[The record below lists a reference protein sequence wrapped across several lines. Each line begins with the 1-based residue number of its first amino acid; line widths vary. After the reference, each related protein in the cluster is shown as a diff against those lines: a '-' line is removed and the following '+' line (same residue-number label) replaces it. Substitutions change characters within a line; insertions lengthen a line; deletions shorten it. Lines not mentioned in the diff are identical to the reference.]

1 MACFVVSAASYL
13 PFIGVALWILPRGT
27 AAGVS
32 SKFEAGHHFEAL
44 GTLAREPFLRGA
56 LFTAFFSGLLCGPV
70 IAFCP
75 VLVRD
80 AFHGGV
86 LQFSLAIGAFG
97 CGGLLGAL
105 GLLGVDAQRDRRGL
119 SSWFAAAFGLTLI
132 AVAKV
137 PWFWALA
144 VLLTLGG
151 MSMSI
156 TNTSTNTIV
165 QTTAPAKLR
174 GQAVS
179 LYMLVTR
186 GGIALGS
193 LATGYAISLFGI
205 RPSLLVDGV
214 LAIAAQAVISR
225 SWSRVKVASQ

>member
-1 MACFVVSAASYL
+1 MSRSCAVRCS
-13 PFIGVALWILPRGT
+13 P
-27 AAGVS
+27 
-32 SKFEAGHHFEAL
+32 H
-44 GTLAREPFLRGA
+44 
-56 LFTAFFSGLLCGPV
+56 FFSGLLCGPI

-80 AFHGGV
+80 AFYGGV

-105 GLLGVDAQRDRRGL
+105 GLLCVDAQRDRRGL
-119 SSWFAAAFGLTLI
+119 SSWFAAAFGLTPI
-132 AVAKV
+132 VVAIV
-137 PWFWALA
+137 PWLWALV

-156 TNTSTNTIV
+156 TNTSTNPIV

-179 LYMLVTR
+179 LYMLAMR

-193 LATGYAISLFGI
+193 LATGYANSLFGI
-205 RPSLLVDGV
+205 RSSLLADGV
-214 LAIAAQAVISR
+214 LAMAAQAVISR
-225 SWSRVKVASQ
+225 SWSRVQVASQ